1 MNAPALTLPEMT
13 ALLATLPALLFGA
26 VRTADKAEGEE
37 RREPT
42 EAELREYKPGGSHS
56 HGCDIF

>member
-1 MNAPALTLPEMT
+1 MNALTLDQMT
-13 ALLATLPALLFGA
+13 AILATLPALLFG
-26 VRTADKAEGEE
+26 VTAGAADRGEGEE

-42 EAELREYKPGGSHS
+42 EAELTLYKPGGSHS